1 VRSKTRAPVPTVYI
15 ETYGCQ
21 MNVADTE
28 LIFGHLAE
36 HGWARVA
43 QPESA
48 DVILLNTCAIREHAE
63 ARVLGRLGDLARHK
77 RKRPQVRI
85 GVTGCMAQHLRRT
98 LRERAPQVDLLVGPD
113 GYRHLPALLAAEEPD
128 PHLGLRLGGDETYAD
143 LPVAREPG
151 VRAWVT
157 IMRGCDRFCTFCIVP
172 FVRGRERSLPAPALL
187 EQVRSAVAAGAR
199 EIVFLGQTVNAYRHD
214 GWDFARLLRET
225 AAVPGLL
232 RLRFTSPH
240 PADMTEPVID
250 AMAECSAV
258 MPQLHLPVQSGSDRV
273 LARMARDYDVA
284 RYEALV
290 ARLRERVPGIALS
303 TDVIVGFPGEDAD
316 DFAATEDLLRRVG
329 YDSAFLFRYSSREG
343 TRAGRWTDDVPDDE
357 KSRRLERLIT
367 VQEAISAER
376 NRALV
381 GADVDVLVE
390 GPARRPAGWMIG
402 KTPHMKT
409 VVFPGP
415 AAPGALVTVRVEAA
429 TSHTLT
435 GRPARREVA

>member
-1 VRSKTRAPVPTVYI
+1 VPTVYI

-28 LIFGHLAE
+28 LIVGHLAD
-36 HGWARVA
+36 HGWARVE
-43 QPESA
+43 QPDAA

-77 RKRPQVRI
+77 AGRPGVRI
-85 GVTGCMAQHLRRT
+85 GVTGCMAQHLRHA

-143 LPVAREPG
+143 LAVARQPG

-157 IMRGCDRFCTFCIVP
+157 VMRGCDRFCTFCIVP
-172 FVRGRERSLPAPALL
+172 FVRGRERSLPAPVLL
-187 EQVRSAVAAGAR
+187 EQVRAAVGAGAC
-199 EIVFLGQTVNAYRHD
+199 EVVFLGQTVNAYRHD

-225 AAVPGLL
+225 AVVSGVL

-240 PADMTEPVID
+240 PADMTEAVID
-250 AMAECSAV
+250 AMAECPAV

-273 LARMARDYDVA
+273 LARMARDYDVGQ
-284 RYEALV
+284 YEALV
-290 ARLRERVPGIALS
+290 ARLRARVPGIALS
-303 TDVIVGFPGEDAD
+303 TDVIVGFPGEDDA
-316 DFAATEDLLRRVG
+316 DFAATESLLRRVG
-329 YDSAFLFRYSSREG
+329 YDSAFLFRYSSRAG
-343 TRAGRWTDDVPDDE
+343 TRAGRWGDDVPDAE
-357 KSRRLERLIT
+357 KGRRLERLIAL
-367 VQEAISAER
+367 QEAISAAR

-381 GADVDVLVE
+381 GTDVEVLVE
-390 GPARRPAGWMIG
+390 GPARRPAGWVSG
-402 KTPHMKT
+402 KTPQMKT

-415 AAPGALVTVRVEAA
+415 AAPGSLVTVRVDTA

-435 GRPARREVA
+435 GRPAIREVA